1 MFDGLQDIDWAS
13 MHHAYGTAGEVPAL
27 LWALRSPDAEERH
40 KALDRF
46 YGAVHHQGSVYPPT
60 AASLPF
66 LAELAADGATPERAA
81 VVALLVSIGR
91 ESLDRGFEDDGTE
104 IEYYPPMGC
113 ARAVAFLRERGALF
127 AELAFDPDPD
137 VRLAA
142 IPGLGL
148 FLDDADRAAA
158 VLRERL
164 AAEEGIAAR
173 LRIVEAAAT
182 LALRVPTASQQVMD
196 WLARL
201 AADPARG
208 PVTRLAAVVQ
218 RTRCAPDE
226 IGEDVV
232 TAAVGLLRESA
243 RTLPVRPI
251 APAPSRPA
259 APTDTVAP
267 QIVAAFEDLDR
278 HTRVY
283 APTTALLRTFHGVLG
298 DRVPKR
304 TVVLAEQL
312 ASPDPA
318 SRLDAVRMSGE
329 LMRTWRGDHTHLL
342 LLLADQLTTADE
354 AAAAEAAA
362 VLESC
367 HPIAAPV
374 REALAAHIDAQ
385 RAARGPQVWAAAEVL
400 LRGSH
405 QEAVRALACLGDA
418 RVLPSLL
425 TALDSDVDAWRA
437 IQVSGHL
444 PQAAD
449 RLVPRLCDH
458 LRRIDLSQQWNG
470 MSANA
475 VLTALAVLGDPAA
488 ASVVMDTLGAALRH
502 ERHGVTRSVLET
514 LRAFGPAVTGAGRT
528 IRSLT
533 EATDAHVRPAAVA
546 ALWAVGGDLAEVMP
560 LLLGLLDD
568 PITFRITDAADVLG
582 EIGPPASAVLPCL
595 HGLLTHD
602 CEWVRVH
609 CAAALWDIGGQAG
622 APAVLDALLQAMAQ
636 NPATANHVVA
646 CLDRMGSLAAPALPL
661 LREQLSLPRRGGRYR
676 SIAHDEELQ
685 QVSRALIARLDPPV
699 REATAPQTA

>member
-1 MFDGLQDIDWAS
+1 M
-13 MHHAYGTAGEVPAL
+13 
-27 LWALRSPDAEERH
+27 
-40 KALDRF
+40 
-46 YGAVHHQGSVYPPT
+46 
-60 AASLPF
+60 
-66 LAELAADGATPERAA
+66 
-81 VVALLVSIGR
+81 
-91 ESLDRGFEDDGTE
+91 
-104 IEYYPPMGC
+104 
-113 ARAVAFLRERGALF
+113 
-127 AELAFDPDPD
+127 
-137 VRLAA
+137 
-142 IPGLGL
+142 
-148 FLDDADRAAA
+148 
-158 VLRERL
+158 
-164 AAEEGIAAR
+164 
-173 LRIVEAAAT
+173 
-182 LALRVPTASQQVMD
+182 
-196 WLARL
+196 
-201 AADPARG
+201 
-208 PVTRLAAVVQ
+208 
-218 RTRCAPDE
+218 
-226 IGEDVV
+226 
-232 TAAVGLLRESA
+232 
-243 RTLPVRPI
+243 
-251 APAPSRPA
+251 
-259 APTDTVAP
+259 
-267 QIVAAFEDLDR
+267 
-278 HTRVY
+278 
-283 APTTALLRTFHGVLG
+283 
-298 DRVPKR
+298 
-304 TVVLAEQL
+304 
-312 ASPDPA
+312 
-318 SRLDAVRMSGE
+318 
-329 LMRTWRGDHTHLL
+329 
-342 LLLADQLTTADE
+342 
-354 AAAAEAAA
+354 
-362 VLESC
+362 
-367 HPIAAPV
+367 
-374 REALAAHIDAQ
+374 
-385 RAARGPQVWAAAEVL
+385 
-400 LRGSH
+400 
-405 QEAVRALACLGDA
+405 ACLGDA